1 MVRYGK
7 GIANNASH
15 FIQLLVLAF
24 GAPEQVQLLSAY
36 TTCLA
41 DPDADFV
48 LRFESL
54 SVYFLRFDY
63 QHYALSEM
71 DIYMQQGAI
80 FYRAMGQ
87 SIEYQQA
94 QPDALFPSVRRLQT
108 VRTEATQLSYY
119 QRHAL
124 AYYYHV
130 WQSQSDDGLLTQS
143 ALESLNIVEQLQAQ
157 IQSTST
163 P

>member
-1 MVRYGK
+1 
-7 GIANNASH
+7 
-15 FIQLLVLAF
+15 
-24 GAPEQVQLLSAY
+24 
-36 TTCLA
+36 
-41 DPDADFV
+41 
-48 LRFESL
+48 
-54 SVYFLRFDY
+54 
-63 QHYALSEM
+63 
-71 DIYMQQGAI
+71 
-80 FYRAMGQ
+80 MGQ

-143 ALESLNIVEQLQAQ
+143 ALVVKHCGAASGANTVNEYALVY
-157 IQSTST
+157 
-163 P
+163 